1 MKKISIVV
9 VAALMASFSAMSQ
22 VVVVVNPSMNEEITK
37 DEITRVYTGRSSV
50 LVPVNL
56 KDSDAKRSAF
66 DEKALGRSSAQ
77 LKAYWSKLV
86 FTGKG
91 NPPQE
96 VATDADVISF
106 VSNNEYGIGY
116 IDAASV
122 TDKVKV
128 ILTLN

>member
-1 MKKISIVV
+1 MKKLFIVV
-9 VAALMASFSAMSQ
+9 FSTFAVCFSSLAQ
-22 VVVVVNPSMNEEITK
+22 VVVVVNPAMNEAITK
-37 DEITRVYTGRSSV
+37 DEIIRVYTGRSSV

-56 KDSDAKRSAF
+56 KDSDAKRAAF

-96 VATDADVISF
+96 VATDADVITF
-106 VSNNEYGIGY
+106 ISNNDYGIGY
-116 IDAASV
+116 IDAANV

-128 ILTLN
+128 ILTLE

>member
-1 MKKISIVV
+1 MKKLAIF
-9 VAALMASFSAMSQ
+9 LASSCLVCFSAFSQ

-37 DEITRVYTGRSSV
+37 DEIARVYTGRSSV

-56 KDSDAKRSAF
+56 KDSDAKRAAF

-96 VATDADVISF
+96 VATDADVIAF
-106 VSNNEYGIGY
+106 ISNNDYGIGY
-116 IDAASV
+116 IDAANV

-128 ILTLN
+128 IVTLE